1 MSTFNQRLQ
10 SYAYGIT
17 FTFSVLL
24 YHGAQIVLWMT
35 QLPASNEDG
44 LKNYFTLAYHVA
56 FDSNPF
62 WFDGMNYP
70 HGEHLVFTDG
80 QPLVG
85 IALWFLDIFLP
96 IAGWLPWLLPLLL
109 IASFYWGG
117 LLLFR
122 ILKGEGGSLWLSAS
136 LAAGIMLLSPQWFRL
151 GGHYSLAHGI
161 VIPLVIYSLWKWTKG
176 EWTYRPLMVAIF
188 LSGFVHPYFAAMTAG
203 LTFCFLIVEQLITGA
218 ALNRKAWVSSLAIP
232 LSPLLLFQA
241 ILWVTDPVGDRPE
254 NPYGYLIYRATWR
267 SVLAPANEAYA
278 SSMWW
283 LESIGDHAVEGSF
296 YIGLL
301 GWVGGLA
308 ALITGLIYSKSKNLS
323 FSNMLFLGAI
333 PILLLSLG
341 WPFVWPYFEH
351 LLQAAGPLKQFRGIG
366 RFAWIFYYAANLSA
380 ALLLVRLWNRTI
392 AWKALALTGLSLL
405 FFEAWMNKEPLK
417 LSTSGGSSVFSQTTH
432 DSIDAA
438 AFDAILPLPYF
449 HIGSEQC
456 RTQHPSG
463 IVESAF
469 DLSLETGLPLLAVQ
483 MSRTSLSQTLDNL
496 AMTRHLMEL
505 PSMAAS
511 IADDTWLILYDTAHV
526 LPTFQMQLIGR
537 ATAIGTF
544 GSKQLLSLEA
554 HVVEDILQSN
564 VTSAHYLRNQA
575 EAIHSDKV
583 ALEDVGYAYNGFED
597 GAFETDQSGMQ
608 FRRTD
613 WTPLLKKDLT
623 LGSKAVHELTFWIK
637 ATQPG
642 AMNTQL
648 WFWERNGEADVQFG
662 VTEVGDHA
670 IGFLNGWAL
679 CKVDLHPSAE
689 GNTFEL
695 LLHRDGENL
704 DLWIDEILLRPLD
717 VHLYREGNRLNINN
731 RYYELPDSS
740 GVQP

>member
-1 MSTFNQRLQ
+1 MSTIYQRLQ

-17 FTFSVLL
+17 FTLSVLM

-56 FDSNPF
+56 FDANPF
-62 WFDGMNYP
+62 WFEGMNYP
-70 HGEHLVFTDG
+70 YGEHLVFTDG

-85 IALWFLDIFLP
+85 MALWFLDIFLP
-96 IAGWLPWLLPLLL
+96 IADWLPWLLPLLL

-122 ILKGEGGSLWLSAS
+122 ILSGEGGTLWFSAL
-136 LAAGIMLLSPQWFRL
+136 LATGIMLLSPQWFRL

-176 EWTYRPLMVAIF
+176 YWSYRPLMVLIF
-188 LSGFVHPYFAAMTAG
+188 LSGFIHPYFAAMTAG
-203 LTFCFLIVEQLITGA
+203 LAFCFLIVQQMINGA
-218 ALNRKAWVSSLAIP
+218 ALNRKTWATTLAIP

-241 ILWVTDPVGDRPE
+241 LLWLTDPVTDRPE

-267 SVLAPANEAYA
+267 SILAPANEHYA

-283 LESIGDHAVEGSF
+283 LESIGEPAVEGSF

-301 GWVGGLA
+301 GLTGA
-308 ALITGLIYSKSKNLS
+308 IIALISGLIYVRKTKLS
-323 FSNMLFLGAI
+323 FPNMLFLGAI
-333 PILLLSLG
+333 PILLLALG
-341 WPFVWPYFEH
+341 WPFVWPYFDH
-351 LLQAAGPLKQFRGIG
+351 LLEVAGPLRQFRGIG
-366 RFAWIFYYAANLSA
+366 RFAWVFFYAANLSA
-380 ALLLVRLWNRTI
+380 ALLLVRLWRRTLR
-392 AWKALALTGLSLL
+392 WKALAVIGLSLL
-405 FFEAWMNKEPLK
+405 FFEAWMNREPLK
-417 LSTSGGSSVFSQTTH
+417 LSTSGGSSVFSQPTQL
-432 DSIDAA
+432 SIDAT

-456 RTQHPSG
+456 RTLHPSG
-463 IVESAF
+463 IVESSF
-469 DLSLETGLPLLAVQ
+469 DLSMETGLPLLSVQ
-483 MSRTSLSQTLDNL
+483 MSRTSLSQTLNSL
-496 AMTRHLMEL
+496 ALTRHLMEM
-505 PSMAAS
+505 PE
-511 IADDTWLILYDTAHV
+511 IATLHSEDRWLVLYDESQI
-526 LPTFQMQLIGR
+526 LPPFQMQLIGR
-537 ATAIGTF
+537 STPVGMF
-544 GSKQLLSLEA
+544 GNKQLLALDASVIEDVLKA
-554 HVVEDILQSN
+554 NVE
-564 VTSAHYLRNQA
+564 SALYLRSQA
-575 EAIHSDKV
+575 EKIKSDV
-583 ALEDVGYAYNGFED
+583 VTFDDAGYAFD
-597 GAFETDQSGMQ
+597 AFEGGDQTGKR
-608 FRRTD
+608 FRRND
-613 WTPLLKKDLT
+613 WTPLLKKDLA
-623 LGSKAVHELTFWIK
+623 LRSAAAHELTFWIK
-637 ATQPG
+637 ANQPG

-648 WFWERNGEADVQFG
+648 WFWERNGKEEVHFG

-679 CKVDLHPSAE
+679 CKVDLLPSSE

-704 DLWIDEILLRPLD
+704 DLWIDEVLLRRLD
-717 VHLYREGNRLNINN
+717 VHLYREGDRLNINN